1 VPTRRDTEAARLGQL
16 EVVARLEAADR
27 AAFDSLDGH
36 AQVVDRHRGHSASVA
51 PRGAVPTLPVVFDF
65 VDRRR
70 RLADRMHEAGVDLL
84 FLPPSSDL
92 EYLTGVERGIP
103 TFGQSQ
109 YAHGWVA
116 GAFFRPGREPV
127 FVLPRM
133 MTVFDLA
140 GELPGEL
147 VVVGER
153 DDGQAL
159 FEAASLGMGEVRTLA
174 VGDRTWAETVIHL
187 TEAVSPERLVTGS
200 PLVNELRRTKS
211 PEELAAMERACGVV
225 DATMAGVGPKVRPG
239 VTTLDLVEEVEHRMR
254 VLGSRVPSFTTH
266 VFTSFVGGKNSAEE
280 SRSVPIE
287 EGDVVMFD
295 FGAVVDGYCSDFGRT
310 VCVGDPGSDVR
321 DAYALV
327 LAAQEAGR
335 AALRPGVPAS
345 EVNRACRRPIEEGG
359 FGPNF
364 KHRMGHG
371 IGLDVH
377 ERPFVSEEEE
387 TPLEAGMT
395 FTDEPS
401 ILVDDR
407 FGVRIEDVVV
417 CEPHGGRKLNGF
429 SPELI
434 VNV

>member
-1 VPTRRDTEAARLGQL
+1 M
-16 EVVARLEAADR
+16 
-27 AAFDSLDGH
+27 
-36 AQVVDRHRGHSASVA
+36 RG
-51 PRGAVPTLPVVFDF
+51 
-65 VDRRR
+65 
-70 RLADRMHEAGVDLL
+70 AGVDVL

-92 EYLTGVERGIP
+92 EYLTGVERAIP

-116 GAFFRPGREPV
+116 GAFFRPEREPV

-133 MTVFDLA
+133 MTLFEIA

-147 VVVGER
+147 VVVSER
-153 DDGQAL
+153 DDGPAL
-159 FEAASLGMGEVRTLA
+159 FEAVARGMGEVKTLA
-174 VGDRTWAETVIHL
+174 VGDRTWAEAVIQL
-187 TEAVSPERLVTGS
+187 THAVSPQRLVTGS

-211 PEELAAMERACGVV
+211 ADELAAMERASRVCDDTMAAVASKVLPG
-225 DATMAGVGPKVRPG
+225 ATM
-239 VTTLDLVEEVEHRMR
+239 LDLVEEVEHQMGL
-254 VLGSRVPSFTTH
+254 LGSRVPSFTTH

-280 SRSVPIE
+280 SRNEPIE

-295 FGAVVDGYCSDFGRT
+295 FGAVLDGYCSDFGRT
-310 VCVGDPGSDVR
+310 VCVGEPESEVR

-345 EVNRACRRPIEEGG
+345 EVNRACRQPIEEGG
-359 FGPNF
+359 YGAHF

-387 TPLEAGMT
+387 TPLETGMT

-401 ILVDDR
+401 ILIDGR

-417 CEPHGGRKLNGF
+417 CEPDGGRKLNRF

>member
-1 VPTRRDTEAARLGQL
+1 MR
-16 EVVARLEAADR
+16 
-27 AAFDSLDGH
+27 
-36 AQVVDRHRGHSASVA
+36 
-51 PRGAVPTLPVVFDF
+51 
-65 VDRRR
+65 
-70 RLADRMHEAGVDLL
+70 EAGVDLL

-92 EYLTGVERGIP
+92 EYLTGVERAIP

-116 GAFFRPGREPV
+116 GAFFRPYREPV

-133 MTVFDLA
+133 MTLFDIA

-147 VVVGER
+147 VVVAER
-153 DDGQAL
+153 DDGPAL
-159 FEAASLGMGEVRTLA
+159 FEAAALGMGEVKTLA

-187 TEAVSPERLVTGS
+187 TQTVSPERLVTGS
-200 PLVNELRRTKS
+200 PLVNGLRRSKS
-211 PEELAAMERACGVV
+211 PEELAVMERACRVCDDTIASV
-225 DATMAGVGPKVRPG
+225 APKVRPG
-239 VTTLDLVEEVEHRMR
+239 ATMLDLVEEVEHRMR

-310 VCVGDPGSDVR
+310 VCVGEPEPEVR
-321 DAYALV
+321 EAYALV

-345 EVNRACRRPIEEGG
+345 DVNRACRQPIEEGG
-359 FGPNF
+359 HGPDF

-387 TPLEAGMT
+387 TLLETGMT

-401 ILVDDR
+401 ILVDGR

-417 CEPHGGRKLNGF
+417 CEQLGGRKLNEF
-429 SPELI
+429 PPDLI
-434 VNV
+434 VNL

>member
-1 VPTRRDTEAARLGQL
+1 MR
-16 EVVARLEAADR
+16 
-27 AAFDSLDGH
+27 
-36 AQVVDRHRGHSASVA
+36 
-51 PRGAVPTLPVVFDF
+51 
-65 VDRRR
+65 
-70 RLADRMHEAGVDLL
+70 EAGADLL
-84 FLPPSSDL
+84 FLAPSSDL
-92 EYLTGVERGIP
+92 EYLTGVERTIP

-116 GAFFRPGREPV
+116 GAFFRPDREPV

-133 MTVFDLA
+133 MTLFDVA

-147 VVVGER
+147 VVVSER
-153 DDGQAL
+153 DDGTAL
-159 FEAASLGMGEVRTLA
+159 FAAAARGLGDVTTLA
-174 VGDRTWAETVIHL
+174 VGDRTWAEALIHL
-187 TEAVSPERLVTGS
+187 TEALSPDRLVTGS

-211 PEELAAMERACGVV
+211 AEELAVMGRACRVC
-225 DATMAGVGPKVRPG
+225 DDTMAAVAPSVRPG
-239 VTTLDLVEEVEHRMR
+239 TTTLELVEEVEHRMR

-280 SRSVPIE
+280 SRNVPIE

-310 VCVGDPGSDVR
+310 VCVGDPGSEVR

-345 EVNRACRRPIEEGG
+345 EVNRACRQPIEDAG
-359 FGPNF
+359 FGAHF

-371 IGLDVH
+371 IGMDVH

-401 ILVDDR
+401 ILLDD

-417 CEPHGGRKLNGF
+417 CEPDGGRKLNGF
-429 SPELI
+429 PPGLI
-434 VNV
+434 VNA

>member
-1 VPTRRDTEAARLGQL
+1 
-16 EVVARLEAADR
+16 
-27 AAFDSLDGH
+27 
-36 AQVVDRHRGHSASVA
+36 
-51 PRGAVPTLPVVFDF
+51 VFDYP
-65 VDRRR
+65 DRRR
-70 RLADRMHEAGVDLL
+70 RLVEQMRDAGVDLL

-92 EYLTGVERGIP
+92 EYLTGVERAIP

-116 GAFFRPGREPV
+116 GAFFRPDREPV

-133 MTVFDLA
+133 MTLFDIA

-147 VVVGER
+147 VVVAER
-153 DDGQAL
+153 DDGPAL
-159 FEAASLGMGEVRTLA
+159 FEKALLGMGEVKTLA
-174 VGDRTWAETVIHL
+174 VGDRTWAETVVHL
-187 TEAVSPERLVTGS
+187 TQAVSPEQMVTGS
-200 PLVNELRRTKS
+200 ALVNELRRTKS
-211 PEELAAMERACGVV
+211 AEELAAMERACRVCDETIAVV
-225 DATMAGVGPKVRPG
+225 APKVRPG
-239 VTTLDLVEEVEHRMR
+239 VTMLDLTEEVEHLMRM
-254 VLGSRVPSFTTH
+254 LGSRVPSFTTH

-280 SRSVPIE
+280 SRSAPIE

-310 VCVGDPGSDVR
+310 VCVGDPGSEVR

-345 EVNRACRRPIEEGG
+345 EVNRACRQPIDDAGLG
-359 FGPNF
+359 AYF

-371 IGLDVH
+371 IGMDVH

-387 TPLEAGMT
+387 TPLETGMT

-401 ILVDDR
+401 ILVDGR

-417 CEPHGGRKLNGF
+417 CEPEGGRKLNRF
-429 SPELI
+429 SRDLI

>member
-1 VPTRRDTEAARLGQL
+1 M
-16 EVVARLEAADR
+16 
-27 AAFDSLDGH
+27 
-36 AQVVDRHRGHSASVA
+36 AQ
-51 PRGAVPTLPVVFDF
+51 
-65 VDRRR
+65 
-70 RLADRMHEAGVDLL
+70 AGVDLL
-84 FLPPSSDL
+84 FLHPSSDL
-92 EYLTGVERGIP
+92 EYLTGVERAIP

-116 GAFFRPGREPV
+116 GAFFRPNRDPV

-133 MTVFDLA
+133 MTLFEVA
-140 GELPGEL
+140 GELPGE
-147 VVVGER
+147 VVVVSER
-153 DDGQAL
+153 DDGRAL
-159 FEAASLGMGEVRTLA
+159 FEAAAVGMGDTRSLA
-174 VGDRTWAETVIHL
+174 VGDRISAETLLHL
-187 TEAVSPERLVTGS
+187 TDAVAPERVVTGS
-200 PLVNELRRTKS
+200 GLVNELRRTKS
-211 PEELAAMERACGVV
+211 PEELEVMERACRVCDDAMAVV
-225 DATMAGVGPKVRPG
+225 APKVLPGATM
-239 VTTLDLVEEVEHRMR
+239 LQLVEELEHSMR
-254 VLGSRVPSFTTH
+254 LLGSRGPSFTTH

-280 SRSVPIE
+280 SHSELIE

-310 VCVGDPGSDVR
+310 VCVGEPDPQVR
-321 DAYALV
+321 DAYELV

-345 EVNRACRRPIEEGG
+345 EVNRACRKPIEDGG
-359 FGPNF
+359 HGSNF

-377 ERPFVSEEEE
+377 ERPFVSEEED
-387 TPLEAGMT
+387 TLLESGMT

-417 CEPHGGRKLNGF
+417 CEVDGGRKLNRYA
-429 SPELI
+429 PDLI

>member
-1 VPTRRDTEAARLGQL
+1 MQ
-16 EVVARLEAADR
+16 
-27 AAFDSLDGH
+27 
-36 AQVVDRHRGHSASVA
+36 
-51 PRGAVPTLPVVFDF
+51 
-65 VDRRR
+65 
-70 RLADRMHEAGVDLL
+70 EAGVDLL

-92 EYLTGVERGIP
+92 EYLTGVERAIP

-116 GAFFRPGREPV
+116 GAFFRPDREPV

-133 MTVFDLA
+133 MTLFDIA
-140 GELPGEL
+140 GELPGD
-147 VVVGER
+147 VVVVSER
-153 DDGQAL
+153 DDGPAL
-159 FEAASLGMGEVRTLA
+159 FEATSHGMGDVKTLA
-174 VGDRTWAETVIHL
+174 VGDRTWAETLLHL
-187 TEAVSPERLVTGS
+187 TEAVSPEQVVTGS
-200 PLVNELRRTKS
+200 ALVNELRRTKS
-211 PEELAAMERACGVV
+211 PEELAAMERACRICDDTIAEV
-225 DATMAGVGPKVRPG
+225 APKVRPDA
-239 VTTLDLVEEVEHRMR
+239 TMLDLVEEVEHRML

-280 SRSVPIE
+280 SRGEPIE

-310 VCVGDPGSDVR
+310 VCVGEPGSEVR
-321 DAYALV
+321 EAYALV

-345 EVNRACRRPIEEGG
+345 EVNHACRQPIEEAGH
-359 FGPNF
+359 GPNF

-371 IGLDVH
+371 IGMDVH

-387 TPLEAGMT
+387 TLLETGMT

-401 ILVDDR
+401 ILVDGR

-417 CEPHGGRKLNGF
+417 CEPQGGRKLNRF
-429 SPELI
+429 PPELI

>member
-1 VPTRRDTEAARLGQL
+1 MR
-16 EVVARLEAADR
+16 
-27 AAFDSLDGH
+27 
-36 AQVVDRHRGHSASVA
+36 
-51 PRGAVPTLPVVFDF
+51 
-65 VDRRR
+65 
-70 RLADRMHEAGVDLL
+70 EAGVDLL

-92 EYLTGVERGIP
+92 EYLTGVERPIP

-109 YAHGWVA
+109 YAYGWVA
-116 GAFFRPGREPV
+116 GAFFRAEQEPV
-127 FVLPRM
+127 FILPRM
-133 MTVFDLA
+133 MTLFDIA

-153 DDGQAL
+153 DDGPAL
-159 FEAASLGMGEVRTLA
+159 FEAVLRGMGAVRRLA

-187 TEAVSPERLVTGS
+187 TQAVSPERLVTGS
-200 PLVNELRRTKS
+200 TLVNELRRTKS
-211 PEELAAMERACGVV
+211 PEELAVMERACRVCDDTIAAV
-225 DATMAGVGPKVRPG
+225 APKVRPG
-239 VTTLDLVEEVEHRMR
+239 ATMLDLVEEVEHRMR

-310 VCVGDPGSDVR
+310 VCVGEPGPEVR
-321 DAYALV
+321 EAYALV

-335 AALRPGVPAS
+335 AALRPGAPAS
-345 EVNRACRRPIEEGG
+345 DVNRACRQPIEEGG
-359 FGPNF
+359 HGPDF

-387 TPLEAGMT
+387 TLLETGMT

-401 ILVDDR
+401 ILVDGR

-417 CEPHGGRKLNGF
+417 CEPEGGRKLNRF
-429 SPELI
+429 APELI

>member
-1 VPTRRDTEAARLGQL
+1 
-16 EVVARLEAADR
+16 
-27 AAFDSLDGH
+27 
-36 AQVVDRHRGHSASVA
+36 
-51 PRGAVPTLPVVFDF
+51 VFDYR
-65 VDRRR
+65 DRRQ
-70 RLADRMHEAGVDLL
+70 RLAERMREAGIDLL

-92 EYLTGVERGIP
+92 EYLTGVERPIP

-116 GAFFRPGREPV
+116 GAFLRPDREPV

-133 MTVFDLA
+133 MTLFDIA
-140 GELPGEL
+140 GEPPGEL
-147 VVVGER
+147 VVVSER
-153 DDGQAL
+153 DDGPAL
-159 FEAASLGMGEVRTLA
+159 FEAVARGMGDAKTLA
-174 VGDRTWAETVIHL
+174 VGDRTWAEAVIHL
-187 TEAVSPERLVTGS
+187 TQAVSPERLVAGS
-200 PLVNELRRTKS
+200 ALVNELRRTKS
-211 PEELAAMERACGVV
+211 PEELAVMERACRVCDDTIAAV
-225 DATMAGVGPKVRPG
+225 APQVRPG
-239 VTTLDLVEEVEHRMR
+239 ATMLDLVEEVEHRMR

-266 VFTSFVGGKNSAEE
+266 VFTSFVGGKNSAED

-310 VCVGDPGSDVR
+310 VCVGEPAHEVR
-321 DAYALV
+321 EAYALV

-345 EVNRACRRPIEEGG
+345 EANRACRQPIEEGG
-359 FGPNF
+359 YGPRF

-387 TPLEAGMT
+387 TPLEVGMT

-401 ILVDDR
+401 ILVDGR

-417 CEPHGGRKLNGF
+417 CEPQGGRKLNRF
-429 SPELI
+429 PPELI
-434 VNV
+434 LNV

>member
-1 VPTRRDTEAARLGQL
+1 MR
-16 EVVARLEAADR
+16 
-27 AAFDSLDGH
+27 
-36 AQVVDRHRGHSASVA
+36 
-51 PRGAVPTLPVVFDF
+51 
-65 VDRRR
+65 
-70 RLADRMHEAGVDLL
+70 EAGIELV

-92 EYLTGVERGIP
+92 EYLTGVERAIP

-116 GAFFRPGREPV
+116 GAFIRPGRDPV

-133 MTVFDLA
+133 MTLFDLA
-140 GELPGEL
+140 GELPGEC

-153 DDGQAL
+153 DDGPAL
-159 FEAASLGMGEVRTLA
+159 FERAARGLGGAGTLG

-187 TEAVSPERLVTGS
+187 LDALSPAQVVPAS
-200 PLVNELRRTKS
+200 ALVNALRRTKS
-211 PEELAAMERACGVV
+211 PQELAVMARACGVA
-225 DATMAGVGPKVRPG
+225 DATMAAVAPKVVAG
-239 VTTLDLVEEVEHRMR
+239 ATMLDLAEEVDHLMR
-254 VLGSRVPSFTTH
+254 LHGSRVPSFTTH
-266 VFTSFVGGKNSAEE
+266 VFTGFGDGKSSADAT
-280 SRSVPIE
+280 RTAPLE

-310 VCVGDPGSDVR
+310 VCVGEPEPDVR
-321 DAYALV
+321 EAYELV

-335 AALRPGVPAS
+335 AALRPGVVAS
-345 EVNRACRRPIEEGG
+345 EVNRICREPIEAAGH
-359 FGPNF
+359 GPSF
-364 KHRMGHG
+364 RHRMGHG

-401 ILVDDR
+401 ILVDGR

-417 CEPHGGRKLNGF
+417 CEADGGRKLSVF
-429 SPELI
+429 APDLI
-434 VNV
+434 VNA